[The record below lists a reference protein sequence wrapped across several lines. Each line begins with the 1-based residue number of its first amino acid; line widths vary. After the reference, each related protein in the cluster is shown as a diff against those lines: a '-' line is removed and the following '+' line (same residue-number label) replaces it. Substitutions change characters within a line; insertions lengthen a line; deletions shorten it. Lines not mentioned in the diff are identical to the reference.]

1 MLAKMPQKTA
11 KSPFKNKFTIL
22 SLVLLMGLGLSAAYF
37 TVPFLQAPLPAP
49 NNLIGNTTNTTESIP
64 VSTPVSHTN
73 TSSVKIQGQQAAP
86 TPTANSTS
94 DVNTTK
100 TDTTKQNTNT
110 SKTSSTNNSK
120 TTKTSK
126 TNPSK
131 NTKTVTNGTN

>member
-22 SLVLLMGLGLSAAYF
+22 SLVLLTGLGLSAAYF

-86 TPTANSTS
+86 TANSTS